1 MQPCKGRNIESR
13 MRDRLVR
20 FNGTL
25 GRLSCTRPSHL
36 PGILSLL
43 TSAHDYGVSSEASK
57 RGPWRQLD
65 ASPRLITMGFSFL
78 PKLPHS
84 NFGDAVM
91 SGSSPLSQTSTL
103 QACPCHDSSRLA
115 SASLSWSV
123 SLARKGTRVPEN
135 YQAWISGDMTL
146 LFRGAPVLWGVYI
159 INDHR
164 GR

>member
-1 MQPCKGRNIESR
+1 

-43 TSAHDYGVSSEASK
+43 TSAHDYRVSSEASK
-57 RGPWRQLD
+57 RAARRV
-65 ASPRLITMGFSFL
+65 SPVDYYGVLLSSQATAIEFRRPT
-78 PKLPHS
+78 
-84 NFGDAVM
+84 
-91 SGSSPLSQTSTL
+91 SGSSPLFQTSTL